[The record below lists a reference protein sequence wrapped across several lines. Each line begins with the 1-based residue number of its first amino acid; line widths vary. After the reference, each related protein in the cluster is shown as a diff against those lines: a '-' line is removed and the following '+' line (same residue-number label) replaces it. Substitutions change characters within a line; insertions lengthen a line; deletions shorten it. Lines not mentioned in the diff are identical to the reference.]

1 MLRGFSGFGAALVMA
16 PGFALA
22 IDPKAGIGLITL
34 LNVGAAAQLFLPSLR
49 QVGWE
54 VVRPLSIAAC
64 LAYPAGLV
72 LLVAL
77 DALLIRR
84 AIGAT
89 VVLAALLLLSGWRLR
104 GGLTTARSAA
114 AGALSGALNGLTGA
128 GGPPTIVYL
137 LSSDDPPPRTRAN
150 FIVFFTILQVVAI
163 PQLIYAS
170 VVTPRIAVEAAL
182 LLPVY
187 MAATH
192 LGVKLFPLASPVV
205 YRRIAV
211 AILIAL
217 GVASLLA

>member
-16 PGFALA
+16 PGFALV
-22 IDPKAGIGLITL
+22 IEPKAGIGLITL
-34 LNVGAAAQLFLPSLR
+34 LNVASAVQLFLPSLR
-49 QVGWE
+49 QVRWD

-64 LAYPAGLV
+64 LAYPAGLA

-89 VVLAALLLLSGWRLR
+89 VVACALLLLVGYRLK
-104 GGLTTARSAA
+104 GGFTTPRSAT

-128 GGPPTIVYL
+128 GGPPTILYL
-137 LSSDDPPPRTRAN
+137 LSGDDPPARTRAN
-150 FIVFFTILQVVAI
+150 FIVFFTIMQAVAI
-163 PQLIYAS
+163 PQLMYAS
-170 VVTPRIAVEAAL
+170 VATARLAVEAAL

-192 LGVKLFPLASPVV
+192 VGVKLFPLASPLV